1 MDVETYRSPIWVTLA
16 YCFVYYGFLLNIA
29 RTRFS
34 IHKKYKAD
42 GKKFDR
48 YFGQDRNML
57 AADRIQLNML
67 EQMPVFL
74 VTFWLYVVFV
84 SPSTGTI
91 LGWVYTIARALYPFM
106 IGNRMGRDIPMKVL
120 ISTVIGYGVIFYF
133 MIGLGLKLI

>member
-1 MDVETYRSPIWVTLA
+1 MDIETYKSPIWVTLT

-29 RTRFS
+29 RTRVS
-34 IHKKYKAD
+34 MHKKYSAE

-67 EQMPVFL
+67 EQMPIFL

-84 SPSTGTI
+84 SPSTGAI